1 MKAAAIIPFP
11 IAEDST
17 LNQIRAEIRALE
29 ARLSVL
35 RASASALV
43 HTPTPS
49 PPGARDIEPILVAVS
64 NHFGISIASIFS
76 RSRRGDIVA
85 ARHTCM
91 HLVRQRLNWSTPRI
105 GIMFDRDHAT
115 VLHAVSVIHDR
126 LSCDTKF
133 ASAIATITSV
143 LDATIPPASKTC

>member
-91 HLVRQRLNWSTPRI
+91 FLTRQRLNWSTPRI
-105 GIMFDRDHAT
+105 GIMFDRDHA
-115 VLHAVSVIHDR
+115 AVINGLSVIQNR
-126 LSCDTKF
+126 IECDAKF
-133 ASAIATITSV
+133 AAALHTITALLNS
-143 LDATIPPASKTC
+143 TS

>member
-35 RASASALV
+35 RASATALV

-64 NHFGISIASIFS
+64 NHFGVSIADIFS
-76 RSRRGDIVA
+76 WSRRGDIVA
-85 ARHTCM
+85 ARHACM

-105 GIMFDRDHAT
+105 GIMFDRDHA
-115 VLHAVSVIHDR
+115 AVINGISVTQNRI
-126 LSCDTKF
+126 SCDHKF
-133 ASAIATITSV
+133 GAAIATINHLIDEKIV
-143 LDATIPPASKTC
+143 